1 MFEEGL
7 AYNLVFINVRG
18 ASKIIAIYFAV
29 TALIEYFRNLF
40 IKGMSLYIFLLNI
53 VIRLV

>member
-40 IKGMSLYIFLLNI
+40 IKGISL
-53 VIRLV
+53 